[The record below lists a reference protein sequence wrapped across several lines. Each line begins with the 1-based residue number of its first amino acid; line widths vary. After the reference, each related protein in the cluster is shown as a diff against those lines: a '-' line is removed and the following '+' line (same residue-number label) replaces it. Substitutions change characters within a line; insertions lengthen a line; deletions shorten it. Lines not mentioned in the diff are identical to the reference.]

1 MLVVYVWEEITEEA
15 DVDAVRPSRSLR
27 RLALQR
33 LGILTA
39 SDKSDRDQKDFNKLC
54 AGVSSIK
61 GAQNGVVVQRP
72 KPNVPSLASSPMVCP

>member
-1 MLVVYVWEEITEEA
+1 MLAAHVWEEILEKA

-33 LGILTA
+33 LGLLTA

-54 AGVSSIK
+54 AGVSSFK
-61 GAQNGVVVQRP
+61 GAQNGVVQRP
-72 KPNVPSLASSPMVCP
+72 KPNVPSLASSPMVCS